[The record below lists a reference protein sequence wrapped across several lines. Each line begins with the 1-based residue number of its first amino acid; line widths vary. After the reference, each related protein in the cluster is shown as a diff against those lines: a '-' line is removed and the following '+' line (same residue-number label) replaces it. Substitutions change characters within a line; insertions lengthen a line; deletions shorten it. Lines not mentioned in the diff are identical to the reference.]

1 MKMIAGFMVGVVVCL
16 LSILTISGQSQAAD
30 ASTSTYD
37 TGLASLMPDITGI
50 YQNALALPY
59 QQVQKEI
66 TDPSIAAFFA
76 KYMEATG
83 LDKVGG
89 P

>member
-1 MKMIAGFMVGVVVCL
+1 MKMIAGFVIGVIVCML
-16 LSILTISGQSQAAD
+16 ALWGISNQTQAAGE
-30 ASTSTYD
+30 TSTLPD
-37 TGLASLMPDITGI
+37 ETDLTGLMPDITGI
-50 YQNALALPY
+50 YQQALALPY
-59 QQVQKEI
+59 QQVESEI

-83 LDKVGG
+83 LDKI